1 MAFKNK
7 SLCFSLCETNVYHT
21 TQIEADTV
29 RDRDHL
35 LEIITEHE
43 NTHNGIIDL

>member
-1 MAFKNK
+1 MTFKNK
-7 SLCFSLCETNVYHT
+7 SLCISLCETKDYYT

-35 LEIITEHE
+35 WEISTEHE
-43 NTHNGIIDL
+43 NTHTGIIEL

>member
-1 MAFKNK
+1 MYIV
-7 SLCFSLCETNVYHT
+7 CETKDYYT

-35 LEIITEHE
+35 REVSTEHE
-43 NTHNGIIDL
+43 NTDNGIIQL